1 MVYRLF
7 VEKKQGFQNEANSLK
22 KDLITFL
29 GIKTLQEVR
38 VINRYDV
45 ENIDSK
51 LFESAKTTVFAE
63 PQVDNYFSEINS
75 DGARVFAVEFLPG
88 QFDQRADSC
97 SQCLQIIAQI
107 ERPCY
112 CYSRRWWFKTCKYI
126 CKMSWRAHGTLP
138 QDTC

>member
-45 ENIDSK
+45 ENIDKK
-51 LFESAKTTVFAE
+51 LFDYNK
-63 PQVDNYFSEINS
+63 I
-75 DGARVFAVEFLPG
+75 L
-88 QFDQRADSC
+88 
-97 SQCLQIIAQI
+97 
-107 ERPCY
+107 
-112 CYSRRWWFKTCKYI
+112 K
-126 CKMSWRAHGTLP
+126 
-138 QDTC
+138 